1 MRNCYQFENLS
12 VLGHGIAV
20 MRKAGRLYREDWA
33 GFKLP
38 DWFAENWA
46 KIKESLY
53 DWRTIKRYAIWH
65 DISKPY
71 CRTVDENGKQHFPE
85 HAAQSCKIFL
95 DKVSNSPIVG
105 QLIADD
111 MLFHTVKAEQLDENL
126 KSAYMSKSHLFTL
139 LFVSLAELHANADM
153 FGGTDSISFKM
164 KYKQLD
170 KRGKQLLKFYGAL
183 NGN

>member
-20 MRKAGRLYREDWA
+20 MKKAALLYKEKYE

-38 DWFAENWA
+38 EWFAEIGPNT
-46 KIKESLY
+46 Y

-65 DISKPY
+65 DAGKGY
-71 CRTVDENGKQHFPE
+71 CRTVDENGKQHFPD
-85 HAAQSCKIFL
+85 HAKQSCKIFL
-95 DKVSNSPIVG
+95 DKVSNSPIIG

-111 MLFHTVKAEQLDENL
+111 MLFHTVKSDELDIIL
-126 KSAYMSKSHLFTL
+126 KSAQHSKSHLFTI
-139 LFVSLAELHANADM
+139 LFVSFAELHANADM
-153 FGGTDSISFKM
+153 FGGMDSISFKM

-170 KRGKQLLKFYGAL
+170 KRGKQLLKFYGVIR
-183 NGN
+183 